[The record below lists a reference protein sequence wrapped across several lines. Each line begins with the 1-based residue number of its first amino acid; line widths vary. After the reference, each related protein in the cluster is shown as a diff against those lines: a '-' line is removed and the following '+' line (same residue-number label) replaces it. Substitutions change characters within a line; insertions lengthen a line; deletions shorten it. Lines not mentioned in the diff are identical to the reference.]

1 MNPALAHLTH
11 LATVDE
17 KLKRF
22 RTRRQKRQ
30 DEVTSARS
38 ALDEAKTHL
47 GGRDEEV
54 IRLQKEADA
63 LNLEVRSAE
72 GEVERLS
79 AQLMTAKSNKEYEVL
94 NREVKAAEAQRG
106 KYEDDVL
113 ERLERADAVA
123 EEKVAATAAVEAA
136 KAAVDAAVAA
146 AAELDRELAGDDKAL
161 TDDRE
166 ATLAKLDAE
175 TRRLYEALLAQRG
188 NSAIA
193 KVQGGS
199 CSACARKVTAQ
210 MEVLMD
216 NGEEI
221 VQCMSCN
228 RILYY
233 LEPEEPGL

>member
-11 LATVDE
+11 LATLDA

-22 RTRRQKRQ
+22 RARRQKQ
-30 DEVTSARS
+30 EDEITSARS

-54 IRLQKEADA
+54 LRLQKEADA
-63 LNLEVRSAE
+63 LNLEVRTAE

-79 AQLMTAKSNKEYEVL
+79 AQLMTAKSNKEYDVL
-94 NREVKAAEAQRG
+94 NREVEAAKEQQG
-106 KYEDDVL
+106 KFEDDVL

-123 EEKVAATAAVEAA
+123 EEKAAATAAVEAA
-136 KAAVDAAVAA
+136 KAAVEAAAAA
-146 AAELDRELAGDDKAL
+146 AAELDNELAGDEKAL

-166 ATLAKLDAE
+166 VTLAKLDVE
-175 TRRLYEALLAQRG
+175 IRRLYEALLAQRG
-188 NSAIA
+188 DSAIA
-193 KVQGGS
+193 RVKGGT
-199 CSACARKVTAQ
+199 CSACARKLTAQ
-210 MEVLMD
+210 MGVLMD
-216 NGEEI
+216 NGQEI

-228 RILYY
+228 RILYH